1 MKNSQPIRM
10 CIACRSKQPQNTLVR
25 FKHEGKLIV
34 ASNGFGRS
42 FYLCQH
48 CMENE
53 KKVKGLIK
61 RFGQEKAYFMAL
73 MTEMTTTSTYAMN
86 RI

>member
-25 FKHEGKLIV
+25 LKHEGKLV
-34 ASNGFGRS
+34 MVSNGFGRS
-42 FYLCQH
+42 FYLCNA
-48 CMENE
+48 CMKNE

-61 RFGQEKAYFMAL
+61 RFGQDETYFIAL
-73 MTEMTTTSTYAMN
+73 MTELTTKSNYAMN